1 MSLLLIWQDARELPE
16 KAISK
21 LHKREWK
28 SVVGGKGIERR
39 GRDGE
44 VVLSLETCPRN
55 VRWREFY
62 KPVAGRSSSS
72 LALLC

>member
-1 MSLLLIWQDARELPE
+1 MSLLLIWQDAPELPE

-28 SVVGGKGIERR
+28 SVVGGKVIERR

-44 VVLSLETCPRN
+44 VVLSLETCP
-55 VRWREFY
+55 
-62 KPVAGRSSSS
+62 A
-72 LALLC
+72 